1 MSTQKAV
8 VHVEKGVC
16 ELSDVP
22 LPKVQDNF
30 ILVKTKAVALNPTD
44 WKSLEGTP
52 SKGAIVGCDY
62 AGVVEEVGS
71 GVKDLKIGDRVAGF
85 ARGGDPADHSNGA
98 FAEHIKAK
106 AGIHAKIAEHI
117 SWEDAATLG
126 VGITTVGQALYQT
139 LGLPLPPAKVTATPV
154 LIYGAST
161 ATGTLAV
168 QFAKLSGAEVYA
180 TASPHNFALLKQ
192 LGADHVFDYKEP
204 DCGEKIRKASNDK
217 LKLAFDCIAEHGSE
231 KICAAAIGSE
241 GGHYSGLLPGPLK
254 DFPREDVE
262 HGWTFGYTALG
273 EAFNEQVPAKPQ
285 DYEFGVKF
293 WKAAE
298 ELFNSGK
305 VKAHPTLVRDGLGG
319 VPQGLNDLKENKVSG
334 KKLVYRVDAQTRGS

>member
-8 VHVEKGVC
+8 VHVEKGVS
-16 ELSDVP
+16 ELRSDVP

-30 ILVKTKAVALNPTD
+30 IIVKTKAVALNPTD
-44 WKSLEGTP
+44 WKSIENSP
-52 SKGAIVGCDY
+52 SKGAIAGCDY
-62 AGVVEEVGS
+62 AGVVEEVGN
-71 GVKDLKIGDRVAGF
+71 GVKDLKVGDRVAGF
-85 ARGGDPADHSNGA
+85 ARGGDPADHTNGA

-106 AGIHAKIAEHI
+106 AGIHAKISENI
-117 SWEDAATLG
+117 SWEDASTLG
-126 VGITTVGQALYQT
+126 VGITTVGQGLYQT
-139 LGLPLPPAKVTATPV
+139 LGLPLLPAKVSEPTPV

-168 QFAKLSGAEVYA
+168 QFAKLSGAEVFA
-180 TASPHNFALLKQ
+180 TASPHNFDLVKK
-192 LGADHVFDYKEP
+192 LGADHVFDYKDPE
-204 DCGEKIRKASNDK
+204 CGSKIREASNDK

-231 KICAAAIGSE
+231 KICCAAISSS
-241 GGHYSGLLPGPLK
+241 GGHYSGLLPTPLK
-254 DFPREDVE
+254 DFPRQDVK

-273 EAFNEQVPAKPQ
+273 EKFSDNVPAKPE

-305 VKAHPTLVRDGLGG
+305 ISAHPTLVREGLEG
-319 VPQGLNDLKENKVSG
+319 VPQGLNDLKEGKVSG
-334 KKLVYRVDAQTRGS
+334 KKLVYRV

>member
-8 VHVEKGVC
+8 VHVEKGVS
-16 ELSDVP
+16 ELRSDVP

-30 ILVKTKAVALNPTD
+30 IIVKTKAVALNPTD
-44 WKSLEGTP
+44 WKSLDGNP

-62 AGVVEEVGS
+62 AGVVEEVGN
-71 GVKDLKIGDRVAGF
+71 GVKDVKVGDRVAGF
-85 ARGGDPADHSNGA
+85 ARGGDPADHTNGA
-98 FAEHIKAK
+98 FAERVKAK
-106 AGIHAKIAEHI
+106 AGIHTKISENI

-126 VGITTVGQALYQT
+126 VGISTVGQGLYQT
-139 LGLPLPPAKVTATPV
+139 LGLPLPPAKVSEPTPV

-180 TASPHNFALLKQ
+180 TASPHNFDLVKK
-192 LGADHVFDYKEP
+192 LGADHVFDYNDAE
-204 DCGEKIRKASNDK
+204 CGEKIRKASNDK

-241 GGHYSGLLPGPLK
+241 GGHYSGLLPGPLEN
-254 DFPREDVE
+254 FPRKDVK
-262 HGWTFGYTALG
+262 HGWTFAYTMIG
-273 EAFNEQVPAKPQ
+273 EAFNEKVPAKPE

-305 VKAHPTLVRDGLGG
+305 VKAHPTLVRDGLEG
-319 VPQGLNDLKENKVSG
+319 VPQGLNDLKDGKVSG
-334 KKLVYRVDAQTRGS
+334 KKLVYRV